1 MSEIRVTYSG
11 LIGLLI
17 GLSTV
22 VTGLIFTLIFTRNL
36 SPEEYG
42 TWGLIGGLITYVI
55 ILEPIISYWSM
66 REVARGIDSG
76 RTAVFSSGLFS
87 IIGVGIYLAI
97 ALLVSSS
104 AGADVEI
111 LFFAALMIPFMFLNN
126 TLSQIALGWKPHVNS
141 FGVLTFDL
149 VKIPVALILIYLT
162 GFGVREAIISLIVAY
177 VASIII
183 LSIFSRKKLR
193 AKFNKEFLKN
203 WFKRAWLPSYIKF
216 PNMVVLDVLVFSVLT
231 GSVVGL
237 AYWTAAY
244 TVGTT
249 IRHSSQITR
258 AVYPKLLSG
267 GKKEHL
273 QENLVRL
280 FYFVLP
286 FMALTISF
294 SKPGLF
300 ALNPIYE
307 VVSLTV
313 VFISLRAFLKML
325 ASVFTQAIQGIEEVD
340 KNKDSTQKDYLKS
353 KLFQIPT
360 IRLLH
365 RFVYLTTLGIGIYL
379 LVQSNTS
386 ELDLVLYWSIIA
398 FVVQIPFTTYF
409 YLMVRKQFPLSIDYV
424 AVIKYLIISVVV
436 FTGAY
441 LLTEQYL
448 EYDPKISTFL
458 PNLVP
463 FVLFGVLSYF
473 GLTYLIDKR
482 TRKLFKAVINEI
494 KNR

>member
-17 GLSTV
+17 GLSTI

-36 SPEEYG
+36 SPEEFG

-55 ILEPIISYWSM
+55 IIEPIISYWSM

-76 RTAVFSSGLFS
+76 RTAVLSSGLFS
-87 IIGVGIYLAI
+87 IIGVGIYLVI
-97 ALLVSSS
+97 AYFVSESV
-104 AGADVEI
+104 GADPDI

-126 TLSQIALGWKPHVNS
+126 TLSQISLGWKPHVNS

-149 VKIPVALILIYLT
+149 VKITVALILVYST
-162 GFGVREAIISLIVAY
+162 GFGLREAILSLIVAY
-177 VASIII
+177 IVSIIV
-183 LSIFSRKKLR
+183 LSIFSRSKIR
-193 AKFNKEFLKN
+193 TNFNKDFLKN
-203 WFKRAWLPSYIKF
+203 WLKRAWLPSYIKF
-216 PNMVVLDVLVFSVLT
+216 PNMVVLDVLIFSILT

-237 AYWTAAY
+237 AYWIAAFAIGTA
-244 TVGTT
+244 

-267 GKKEHL
+267 GIKEHL

-280 FYFVLP
+280 FYFVFP
-286 FMALTISF
+286 FMAITISF
-294 SKPGLF
+294 AKPGLF
-300 ALNPIYE
+300 TLNPIYE

-313 VFISLRAFLKML
+313 VFITLRAFLKML
-325 ASVFTQAIQGIEEVD
+325 ASVFTLAILGIEEVD
-340 KNKDSTQKDYLKS
+340 KNKESTQKDYLKS

-365 RFVYLTTLGIGIYL
+365 RFVYLGSLGVGIFL

-398 FVVQIPFTTYF
+398 LVVQIPFTTYF
-409 YLMVRKQFPLSIDYV
+409 YLMVRKQFLLSIDLV
-424 AVIKYLIISVVV
+424 AVTKYLIISIVV
-436 FTGAY
+436 FGGTY
-441 LLTEQYL
+441 LLTEQFLVYQ
-448 EYDPKISTFL
+448 PKVSIFL
-458 PNLVP
+458 PNLIP
-463 FVLFGVLSYF
+463 FVLLGISAYF
-473 GLTYLIDKR
+473 GLTYLVDKR
-482 TRKLFKAVINEI
+482 TRKLLKAIINEI